1 MLDTEKPIGCLVMP
15 LRKDPW
21 GKKEAL
27 YDTLI
32 FLSQNRNF
40 GTPPKCSLIS

>member
-1 MLDTEKPIGCLVMP
+1 MLDTEGPIWCLVMP

-27 YDTLI
+27 NDTLI
-32 FLSQNRNF
+32 FCLRIETSELLQ
-40 GTPPKCSLIS
+40 SVL

>member
-1 MLDTEKPIGCLVMP
+1 MLDIEGPICCLVMP

-27 YDTLI
+27 NDTLI